1 MGLEGKSLKGDFI
14 KFIIPSVLA
23 QWIYTLYT
31 MVDGMFVA
39 NGVSEIALTAVNLS
53 FPFIALLFAL
63 SLMLLLPDQKSA
75 PHPQRGDDLQ
85 KGADVVGAGEDAVRD
100 YPKLCITHEN
110 TSASPIPGSIFNTFD
125 RRICAIFNP
134 TAMVITPP
142 QALRSASIPS
152 FTKGRIYEDAPNSSR
167 PTASCGSAT
176 KPTRQPAVVPNMAA
190 VKKSITAL
198 A

>member
-63 SLMLLLPDQKSA
+63 SLMLLLPD
-75 PHPQRGDDLQ
+75 
-85 KGADVVGAGEDAVRD
+85 
-100 YPKLCITHEN
+100 
-110 TSASPIPGSIFNTFD
+110 
-125 RRICAIFNP
+125 
-134 TAMVITPP
+134 
-142 QALRSASIPS
+142 
-152 FTKGRIYEDAPNSSR
+152 
-167 PTASCGSAT
+167 
-176 KPTRQPAVVPNMAA
+176 
-190 VKKSITAL
+190 
-198 A
+198 